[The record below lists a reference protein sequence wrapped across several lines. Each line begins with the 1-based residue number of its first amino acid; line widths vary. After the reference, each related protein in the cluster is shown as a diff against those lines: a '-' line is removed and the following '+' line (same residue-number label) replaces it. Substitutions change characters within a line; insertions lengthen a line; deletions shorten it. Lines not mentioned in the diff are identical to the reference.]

1 MEHLDIFLLISFDIF
16 IMAASR
22 KIGIDKGNRMLSY
35 IGFLGL
41 VLSIICMVL
50 FLILKVLMFFIY

>member
-1 MEHLDIFLLISFDIF
+1 MEHLDIFLLLSFDIF

-22 KIGIDKGNRMLSY
+22 KVGIEKGNRILAY

-41 VLSIICMVL
+41 VLSIICMGL